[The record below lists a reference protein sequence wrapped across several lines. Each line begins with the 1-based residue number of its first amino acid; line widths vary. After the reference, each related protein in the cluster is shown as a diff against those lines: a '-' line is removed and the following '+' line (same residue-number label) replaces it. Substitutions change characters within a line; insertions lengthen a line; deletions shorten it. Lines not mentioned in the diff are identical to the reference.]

1 MQTVHDL
8 NPTRRRAGLTE
19 DADPAEPCGADY
31 TMDEDLDEDLDEQCR
46 RLHCKPP
53 KRLHNVAE
61 DTCTSFLDIP

>member
-31 TMDEDLDEDLDEQCR
+31 TMDEDLDEHCR

-61 DTCTSFLDIP
+61 DTWTSFLNIP